1 MLGIMKLTDSSNLLH
16 ARLVRA
22 TISSLALLSLGVSSC
37 LTTVGDKKSQGL
49 FPRRTTTQGFVG
61 SGGEVQATPEDQQPR
76 VFIHNAKSLLSTRQ
90 RVLAGNENLQ
100 VLVAQLRSDADLAL
114 TVGPFSAVYKPFT
127 PPSGDKH
134 DYMSLSPYWW
144 PNPETTDGLPYVRR
158 DGVVN
163 PERNEYDRVPL
174 RNLAGAVVT
183 LASAYFYTGHEPYAA
198 RAAELIRIW
207 FLNPDTRMNPHFEY
221 AQAIPGR
228 TEGRG
233 FGLIEARSFFQIAEA
248 IGFLAGSSSWTVED
262 QRRLQ
267 NWIGTFLDWMLESN
281 KGRDEAAAKNNHGTW
296 YDVTAAH
303 LALYIDRVDVAREIL
318 KGVPERRIAKQIEP
332 DGSQPFELS
341 RTRSY
346 HYSVMNLKG
355 LFVAALLAKRVGYD
369 MWSLDSESGRHL
381 KVALDFLL
389 PHPLDNQVWP
399 YAQIRDWESGD
410 SVSLDFLM
418 RLAAEK
424 FNESGYLKR
433 LPDIPAVDPPIGG
446 GILILPL

>member
-1 MLGIMKLTDSSNLLH
+1 MKLVNVIALPLIRRMRPAAFLL
-16 ARLVRA
+16 AGL
-22 TISSLALLSLGVSSC
+22 IFGVSYGMT
-37 LTTVGDKKSQGL
+37 LTREKIFQGKL
-49 FPRRTTTQGFVG
+49 PGRTTIKGFDGRENDVRNTR
-61 SGGEVQATPEDQQPR
+61 ENQQPR
-76 VFIHNAKSLLSTRQ
+76 VFIHDAKSLLSTKQ
-90 RVLAGNENLQ
+90 RVLDGDESLNMQVERLRAKAG
-100 VLVAQLRSDADLAL
+100 LAL
-114 TVGPFSAVYKPFT
+114 TAGPFSVMDKPFT

-144 PNPETTDGLPYVRR
+144 PNPGTTDGLPYVRK

-248 IGFLAGSSSWTVED
+248 IGFLAGSSNWAVED
-262 QRRLQ
+262 QRLLQ
-267 NWIGTFLDWMLESN
+267 NWIGRFLDWMLESS
-281 KGRDEAAAKNNHGTW
+281 KGHDEAAAKNNHGTW
-296 YDVTAAH
+296 YDFTAAH
-303 LALYIDRVDVAREIL
+303 LALFVDRVDVAREIL
-318 KGVPERRIAKQIEP
+318 KGVPERRITKQIEP

-346 HYSVMNLKG
+346 NYSMMNLKG
-355 LFVAALLAKRVGYD
+355 MFMAALLAERVGLD
-369 MWSLDSESGRHL
+369 MWNLDSDSGRHL
-381 KVALDFLL
+381 KAALDFLL
-389 PHPLDNQVWP
+389 PYPLDGQVWP
-399 YAQIRDWESGD
+399 HEQIRDWGPGD
-410 SVSLDFLM
+410 SIGLDFLM
-418 RLAAEK
+418 GLAAEK
-424 FNESGYLKR
+424 FNEPGYLKR
-433 LPDIPAVDPPIGG
+433 LPDIPEVDPPIGEG
-446 GILILPL
+446 RLILPL